1 MEGSRFALSR
11 TPARVERAGPT
22 LGEHNGYVLAELL
35 GYDEDRM
42 AEIVASG
49 GIA

>member
-1 MEGSRFALSR
+1 MEGSRFVFSR
-11 TPARVERAGPT
+11 TPARVERGGPS
-22 LGEHNGYVLAELL
+22 LGEHNGYVLQELL